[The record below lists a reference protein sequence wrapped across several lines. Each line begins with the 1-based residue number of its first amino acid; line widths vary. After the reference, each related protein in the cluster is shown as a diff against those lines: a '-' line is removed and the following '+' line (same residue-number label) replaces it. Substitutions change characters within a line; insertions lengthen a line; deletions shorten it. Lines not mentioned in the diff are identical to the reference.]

1 MNQSRMLSV
10 YDIHKVAS
18 HPTMEEAVERMGF
31 VYGHKTSPASL
42 PFSLYDTTSGNETE
56 LQSLVEGKKEDV
68 DLPQFIENS
77 NYIANIL
84 RRATSGD
91 LSDKSLTELER
102 FLHENDEQI
111 WENSW
116 VRIPVDALGK
126 FSRHILEMDLLA
138 DKTNPS
144 QGRRTD
150 IHKFFFHQQNQEYL
164 RIPVSYL
171 LKLALA
177 EAVDPDKS
185 FSPRVFQVGM
195 KLLDHFLSDNTSPE
209 TFSFTVTSAAK
220 GVKLGHSVAKET
232 AKRFLLTQLLV
243 MYANEEFH
251 LLKSGQRVMVFFS
264 PHPPCRLKK
273 LNNCISDVFYRE
285 LFMNPCLSGWA
296 QGEKKHEYMHLC
308 HQVLSRSRLN
318 TISKLKDAG
327 IITRNLVILPNMSN
341 ISLANNGV
349 HVSLGSR
356 KLTERIKERASTGY
370 GPLQEK
376 YAGDMVIKILEHF
389 LPLFIGTYSAAP
401 YRLDFMDFHPECV
414 LGFLPH
420 ELDYTHI
427 RMIWRR
433 WKKKAKLGFSGHSL
447 TPFGP
452 SWIDRS
458 ISRLLSLKGDMIP
471 DYRLIDY
478 LASLMSTEK
487 SPALDGML
495 SNQDRL
501 KEDLHNLGIF
511 DKKMS
516 LYSFIK
522 MREFDVMGFSG
533 FESRYHS
540 LFPSF
545 EQDMAYA
552 VDLQNLLHT
561 LAFKYLI
568 EMKLDHGDIPDNPFI
583 ESERRQII
591 FGRAIDLPTFFIRH
605 DTDNAFMKRILKNT
619 NGIRKSKR
627 YQGYLRVHHK
637 EYCLALVRMIREDGA
652 ELIEA
657 MKMEGVLDDLT
668 ARIEDYFSY
677 SAAGHLTKKV
687 LKERHVRSPLDLSG
701 EQFNQTLERY
711 YRDDLRKKH
720 IHEGWRFFEEDVW
733 ILERKM
739 FWETFS
745 LSKTLSQLSDY
756 SDVHH
761 FVEASCHNVITE
773 RISATDL
780 KRLIYLLLLTIHM
793 DMTEG
798 GEAGEEN
805 EPLNLSFGS

>member
-1 MNQSRMLSV
+1 
-10 YDIHKVAS
+10 
-18 HPTMEEAVERMGF
+18 MEETVTRMGF
-31 VYGHKTSPASL
+31 SYGRKVSPAAL
-42 PFSLYDTTSGNETE
+42 PFSLHDATAGNETE

-68 DLPQFIENS
+68 DLPQFIESS

-91 LSDKSLTELER
+91 LSHKSLTELER
-102 FLHENDEQI
+102 FLHENKEQI

-116 VRIPVDALGK
+116 VRIPLDVLGK
-126 FSRHILEMDLLA
+126 FSRQILETDLLA
-138 DKTNPS
+138 DKTHPS
-144 QGRRTD
+144 QGRRSD
-150 IHKFFFHQQNQEYL
+150 SGNFLFCQQNQEYL

-177 EAVDPDKS
+177 EAIDPDKS
-185 FSPRVFQVGM
+185 FSPQVFQVGV

-209 TFSFTVTSAAK
+209 TFSFTVADVSR
-220 GVKLGHSVAKET
+220 GGKLGPRVAKET

-327 IITRNLVILPNMSN
+327 IITRNLVILPNISN

-349 HVSLGSR
+349 HVSLGSH
-356 KLTERIKERASTGY
+356 KLTARIREKASTGY

-376 YAGDMVIKILEHF
+376 YAGDMAVKILEHF

-401 YRLDFMDFHPECV
+401 YRLDFVDFHPEGV

-420 ELDYTHI
+420 ELDFTHI
-427 RMIWRR
+427 RMLWRR
-433 WKKKAKLGFSGHSL
+433 WRKKAKIGFSGHSF

-452 SWIDRS
+452 AWIDHS
-458 ISRLLSLKGDMIP
+458 LSRLLSLKGDMIP

-478 LASLMSTEK
+478 LVSLMSTEK
-487 SPALDGML
+487 SPALNGMIF
-495 SNQDRL
+495 NQDRL
-501 KEDLHNLGIF
+501 RDDLHNLGVF
-511 DKKMS
+511 DKKMA

-522 MREFDVMGFSG
+522 LREFDVMGFSG
-533 FESRYHS
+533 FESRYYS
-540 LFPSF
+540 LFPGF
-545 EQDMAYA
+545 TRDMAYA
-552 VDLQNLLHT
+552 VELQNLLHA

-583 ESERRQII
+583 ESERRQIT
-591 FGRAIDLPTFFIRH
+591 FGRATDLPTFFIRH
-605 DTDNAFMKRILKNT
+605 DTDNTFMNRILKRT

-627 YQGYLRVHHK
+627 YQGYLRVHHR
-637 EYCLALVRMIREDGA
+637 EYCLALLKMIREDGA
-652 ELIEA
+652 DLVEA
-657 MKMEGVLDDLT
+657 MEMEDVLDDLT
-668 ARIEDYFSY
+668 ARIEDPFAY
-677 SAAGHLTKKV
+677 SAAGYLTQKV
-687 LKERHVRSPLDLSG
+687 LQERHVHSPLDLSG

-720 IHEGWRFFEEDVW
+720 IREGWRFFEEDLRR
-733 ILERKM
+733 LERKM
-739 FWETFS
+739 FGETFS
-745 LSKTLSQLSDY
+745 LSKILSRLSPY
-756 SDVHH
+756 SDVRH
-761 FVEASCHNVITE
+761 FVEASCHSVITE
-773 RISATDL
+773 KISATDL
-780 KRLIYLLLLTIHM
+780 KGLISLLLLTIYM
-793 DMTEG
+793 DMED
-798 GEAGEEN
+798 EAGKEK
-805 EPLNLSFGS
+805 EPLDLPWGC

>member
-1 MNQSRMLSV
+1 
-10 YDIHKVAS
+10 
-18 HPTMEEAVERMGF
+18 
-31 VYGHKTSPASL
+31 
-42 PFSLYDTTSGNETE
+42 
-56 LQSLVEGKKEDV
+56 VEGKKEDV
-68 DLPQFIENS
+68 DLPQFIESS

-84 RRATSGD
+84 RRTTSGD
-91 LSDKSLTELER
+91 LSDKSLTELEQ
-102 FLHENDEQI
+102 FLHESNERI

-116 VRIPVDALGK
+116 VRIPVGILGK

-144 QGRRTD
+144 QGRRAD
-150 IHKFFFHQQNQEYL
+150 INNFLFHQQNQEYL

-177 EAVDPDKS
+177 EAIDPDKS
-185 FSPRVFQVGM
+185 FSSRVFQVGM
-195 KLLDHFLSDNTSPE
+195 KLLSHFLSDNTSPE
-209 TFSFTVTSAAK
+209 TFSFTITDTSK
-220 GVKLGHSVAKET
+220 GAKLGQSVAKET
-232 AKRFLLTQLLV
+232 AKRFLLTQFLV

-264 PHPPCRLKK
+264 PHPPYRLKK

-285 LFMNPCLSGWA
+285 LFMNPCLSGWE

-356 KLTERIKERASTGY
+356 KLTERIREKASTGY
-370 GPLQEK
+370 TPFHEK
-376 YAGDMVIKILEHF
+376 YVGDMVIKILEHF

-401 YRLDFMDFHPECV
+401 YRLDFMDFHPECA
-414 LGFLPH
+414 LGFLTH
-420 ELDYTHI
+420 ELDFTHI
-427 RMIWRR
+427 RMLWRR
-433 WKKKAKLGFSGHSL
+433 WRKKAKLGFYGYSF

-452 SWIDRS
+452 SWIDNS
-458 ISRLLSLKGDMIP
+458 ISRLFSLKGDMIP

-478 LASLMSTEK
+478 LACLKSTEK
-487 SPALDGML
+487 SPALNGMVF
-495 SNQDRL
+495 NHDRL
-501 KEDLHNLGIF
+501 KEDLHNLGVF

-522 MREFDVMGFSG
+522 LREYDAMGFSG
-533 FESRYHS
+533 FENRYHS

-552 VDLQNLLHT
+552 VELQNLLHA

-605 DTDNAFMKRILKNT
+605 DTDNAFMERILKRT
-619 NGIRKSKR
+619 SGIRKSKR
-627 YQGYLRVHHK
+627 YQGYLRVHHR
-637 EYCLALVRMIREDGA
+637 EYCLALLKMIREDGA
-652 ELIEA
+652 DLVEA
-657 MKMEGVLDDLT
+657 MQMEDVLDDLT
-668 ARIEDYFSY
+668 ARIEDHFSY
-677 SAAGHLTKKV
+677 SAAGYLTKKV
-687 LKERHVRSPLDLSG
+687 LQECPVRSPLDLSG

-720 IHEGWRFFEEDVW
+720 IDEGWRFFEEDVW
-733 ILERKM
+733 MLERKM
-739 FWETFS
+739 FLETFS
-745 LSKTLSQLSDY
+745 ISKTLSQLYDY
-756 SDVHH
+756 RDVHH
-761 FVEASCHNVITE
+761 FVETSCHNVMTE
-773 RISATDL
+773 NISATDL
-780 KRLIYLLLLTIHM
+780 KILINLLLLTIYA
-793 DMTEG
+793 DMIE
-798 GEAGEEN
+798 GEAEKEN
-805 EPLNLSFGS
+805 EPINLSLGS